1 MYELQ
6 HLAESIGHTLLRLLP
21 AVEGLCGKHESHTRV
36 SNSVSCSHGRP
47 MFTRLIIL
55 RSSSMHEITLATLFP
70 FVTLLWYYNISSFL
84 FYPHHWGQR
93 PSTASN
99 NLRRLWPMDSARLCT
114 DCCVCSTQAPVFYVD
129 CLLITCYVIL
139 PCHSD

>member
-1 MYELQ
+1 MELELMQ
-6 HLAESIGHTLLRLLP
+6 HVWRGRTQ
-21 AVEGLCGKHESHTRV
+21 ESHTCSV
-36 SNSVSCSHGRP
+36 SNSVSFSHGRP

-55 RSSSMHEITLATLFP
+55 RSSSLHEITLATLFP

-99 NLRRLWPMDSARLCT
+99 NLSRLWSMDSARLCT

-129 CLLITCYVIL
+129 CLLITCYVIFTL
-139 PCHSD
+139 SFRLKVYAREK